1 MNSLI
6 KLSAPLG
13 RVMLAAIFIIA
24 GLGKIGNY
32 TGTQGYME
40 SMGVPGGLLPLVI
53 ITEIFG
59 GLAIA
64 LGWHTRIAAF
74 LLAGF
79 TLLAALIFHTHFADQ
94 MQQIMFLKNMAIIG
108 GFLTLIHHGAGV
120 CSLDYRRENA
130 QKANDTNATAES
142 A

>member
-32 TGTQGYME
+32 AGTQGYME
-40 SMGVPGGLLPLVI
+40 SMGVPGGLLPIVI

-120 CSLDYRRENA
+120 CSLDYRRENR
-130 QKANDTNATAES
+130 KKDDNANAES

>member
-1 MNSLI
+1 MDSLI

-24 GLGKIGNY
+24 GLGKIANY

-40 SMGVPGGLLPLVI
+40 AMGVPGALLPLVI
-53 ITEIFG
+53 LTEVLG

-64 LGWHTRIAAF
+64 FGWHTRIAAF

-79 TLLAALIFHTHFADQ
+79 TLLAALIFHNNFADQ
-94 MQQIMFLKNMAIIG
+94 IQQIMFLKNMAIIG
-108 GFLTLIHHGAGV
+108 GFLTLIHHGAGP
-120 CSLDYRRENA
+120 CSLDNRKQA
-130 QKANDTNATAES
+130 KDTL
-142 A
+142 

>member
-13 RVMLAAIFIIA
+13 RVMLAAIFIIS
-24 GLGKIGNY
+24 GLGKIANY

-40 SMGVPGGLLPLVI
+40 AMGVPGALLPLVI
-53 ITEIFG
+53 LTEVAG

-64 LGWHTRIAAF
+64 FGWHTRIAAF

-79 TLLAALIFHTHFADQ
+79 TLLAALIFHTNFADQ
-94 MQQIMFLKNMAIIG
+94 IQQIMFLKNMAIIG
-108 GFLTLIHHGAGV
+108 GFLTLIHHGAGT
-120 CSLDYRRENA
+120 CSLDNRHLNK
-130 QKANDTNATAES
+130 QD
-142 A
+142 

>member
-1 MNSLI
+1 MNTLI
-6 KLSAPLG
+6 QLSAPIG
-13 RVMLAAIFIIA
+13 RLMLASIFLIS
-24 GLGKIGNY
+24 GVGKIFGY
-32 TGTQGYME
+32 AGTQGYME
-40 SMGVPGGLLPLVI
+40 AMGVPGELLPLVI
-53 ITEIFG
+53 LTEVGG

-64 LGWHTRIAAF
+64 LGWHTRLAAF

-79 TLLAALIFHTHFADQ
+79 TLLAALIFHMNFADQ

-120 CSLDYRRENA
+120 CSLDHKREQA
-130 QKANDTNATAES
+130 ATQSTVAEG

>member
-1 MNSLI
+1 MNTLTQ
-6 KLSAPLG
+6 LAAPLG
-13 RVMLAAIFIIA
+13 RLMLASLFLIA
-24 GLGKIGNY
+24 GVGKIFNY
-32 TGTQGYME
+32 AGTQGYME
-40 SMGVPGGLLPLVI
+40 AMGVPGELLPLVI
-53 ITEIFG
+53 LTEIGG

-64 LGWHTRIAAF
+64 LGWHTRLAAF

-79 TLLAALIFHTHFADQ
+79 TLLTALIFHMNFADQ

-120 CSLDYRRENA
+120 CSLDHKREQATA
-130 QKANDTNATAES
+130 QTPIAES